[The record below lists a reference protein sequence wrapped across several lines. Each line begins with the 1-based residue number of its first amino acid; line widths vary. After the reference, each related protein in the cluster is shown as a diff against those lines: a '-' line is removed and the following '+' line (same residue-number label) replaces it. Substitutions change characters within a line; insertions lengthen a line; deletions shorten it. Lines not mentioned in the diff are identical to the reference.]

1 MIIGSKMTYLEN
13 LPSTNSYCSSLLN
26 KGTLQ
31 EGTIIR
37 TNFQTAGRGQTGN
50 IWESETDKNL
60 LFSIILY
67 PRTIKAGNQ
76 FTISKA
82 ISLGICDFL
91 ERYLRDVFIKWP
103 NDIYVNNDKIAG
115 ILIESSI
122 IRDEIE
128 HVIAGIGLN
137 VNQEKFT
144 ANPPNPT
151 SLKILSG
158 MNFDL
163 AELLQVISRDLD
175 RRYKQLLYNKINE
188 IDEEYIA
195 HLWRYKQWSEFQDS
209 RGTFDGRILSVS
221 DTGRLQIE
229 DRRGRIYEY
238 GFKEV
243 DYL

>member
-1 MIIGSKMTYLEN
+1 MIIGSKKIYHAN
-13 LPSTNSYCSSLLN
+13 LSSTNSYCSFLLN
-26 KGTLQ
+26 KGHLQ
-31 EGTIIR
+31 EGTIIQ
-37 TNFQTAGRGQTGN
+37 TNYQTAGRGQTGN
-50 IWESETDKNL
+50 IWESEADKNL

-67 PRTIKAGNQ
+67 PMIIDAEDQ
-76 FTISKA
+76 FIISKT

-91 ERYLRDVFIKWP
+91 ERYLRNVFIKWP

-115 ILIESSI
+115 ILIENSI
-122 IRDEIE
+122 IIDKIE

-144 ANPPNPT
+144 ANASNPT

-158 MNFDL
+158 TNFDL
-163 AELLQVISRDLD
+163 AELLSVISRDLD
-175 RRYKQLLYNKINE
+175 RRYKQVLYNKINE
-188 IDEEYIA
+188 IDKGYIA
-195 HLWRYKQWSEFQDS
+195 HLWRYKQWCEFQDS
-209 RGTFDGRILSVS
+209 GGKFDGRILSVS

-243 DYL
+243 NYL

>member
-1 MIIGSKMTYLEN
+1 MIYLEN

-26 KGTLQ
+26 KGNLQ
-31 EGTIIR
+31 EGTIIH
-37 TNFQTAGRGQTGN
+37 TNFQKAGRGQTGN
-50 IWESETDKNL
+50 TWESEPNKNL

-76 FTISKA
+76 FVISKA

-91 ERYLRDVFIKWP
+91 ERYLHDVFIKWP

-115 ILIESSI
+115 ILIECSI
-122 IRDEIE
+122 IRDEIA

-144 ANPPNPT
+144 ASLPNPT
-151 SLKILSG
+151 SLKIISG
-158 MNFDL
+158 RNFDL
-163 AELLQVISRDLD
+163 AELLQLISRDLD
-175 RRYKQLLYNKINE
+175 RRYKQLFYNKNHE
-188 IDEEYIA
+188 IDEDYVI

>member
-1 MIIGSKMTYLEN
+1 MIIGSKMIYREN

-26 KGTLQ
+26 KGHLQ
-31 EGTIIR
+31 EGTIIH
-37 TNFQTAGRGQTGN
+37 TNFQTSGRGQTGN
-50 IWESETDKNL
+50 TWESETDKNL

-67 PRTIKAGNQ
+67 PMTIRIQKQ
-76 FTISKA
+76 FIISKT

-91 ERYLRDVFIKWP
+91 ERYLRNVSIKWP

-115 ILIESSI
+115 ILIESSV

-144 ANPPNPT
+144 AIASNPT

-158 MNFDL
+158 LNFDL
-163 AELLQVISRDLD
+163 AELLSVISKDLD
-175 RRYKQLLYNKINE
+175 RRYKQLLNSKTSE
-188 IDEEYIA
+188 IDEQYIA
-195 HLWRYKQWSEFQDS
+195 HLWRYKQWSEFKDS
-209 RGTFDGRILSVS
+209 RGEFDGRILSVS

-229 DRRGRIYEY
+229 DRRGRMYEY
-238 GFKEV
+238 TFKEV

>member
-1 MIIGSKMTYLEN
+1 MIIGSKMIYLEN
-13 LPSTNSYCSSLLN
+13 LPSTNSYCSALLN
-26 KGTLQ
+26 KGILK
-31 EGTIIR
+31 EGTIIH

-50 IWESETDKNL
+50 TWESETNKNL

-67 PRTIKAGNQ
+67 PITIKAGNQ
-76 FTISKA
+76 FIISKA

-91 ERYLRDVFIKWP
+91 ERYLHNVFIKWP

-122 IRDEIE
+122 IREEIE
-128 HVIAGIGLN
+128 HLIAGIGLN

-144 ANPPNPT
+144 ATPPNPT

-188 IDEEYIA
+188 INEDYIV

-209 RGTFDGRILSVS
+209 RGKFDGRILSVS

-229 DRRGRIYEY
+229 DRRGIIHEY